1 MPLRLRSAWKDCQNR
16 GLWRVGLC
24 HLSGLLS
31 AIGIGSLAA
40 AQTGTPWPEADKL
53 FHSDPLWLGADGAYS
68 VDLSNGR
75 VLWIFSDT
83 FVARKAGDDRRHAAF
98 VHNTV
103 AIQCGYDPSR
113 ATIKFYWRTRS
124 GEPSEIFA
132 SEGQTWMWP
141 SAGIRIAN
149 ELLLFSGRITSDSEK
164 GSLGFK
170 SVGWNA
176 YWVSNPDDEPS
187 AWKLKAAAESSDS
200 VVMASA
206 VLRDGGFVYIFGES
220 EPEHDLYVARL
231 GVETLAR
238 GKFGPLEWWSGRGW
252 QTAASGRRPIQLA
265 AGTETSVQRDPSGTG
280 FLEINSRGFGATD
293 IVMQRAENLEGPWSA
308 PTMIYRPPESDEPD
322 AFVYAGKS
330 HAELKGADL
339 ILTYAANGPDE
350 KVAKDMSL
358 YFPRFVKVDL
368 HPRQHTQSSPIRK

>member
-1 MPLRLRSAWKDCQNR
+1 MPLHLTSAWTHCQKGR
-16 GLWRVGLC
+16 LWCVGLSR
-24 HLSGLLS
+24 LSVLAL
-31 AIGIGSLAA
+31 ATCIGAV

-53 FHSDPLWLGADGAYS
+53 FHSDSRWLGADGAYS
-68 VDLSNGR
+68 VDLGNGR

-103 AIQCGYDPSR
+103 AIQSGYDPSQ
-113 ATIKFYWRTRS
+113 ATIKFYWHTKM
-124 GEPSEIFA
+124 GEPSEIFP
-132 SEGQTWMWP
+132 SEGQAWMWP

-149 ELLLFSGRITSDSEK
+149 RLLLFSGRIASDSAK
-164 GSLGFK
+164 DSLGFK

-176 YWVSNPDDEPS
+176 YWVSNPDEEPS

-200 VVMASA
+200 VIMASA
-206 VLRDGGFVYIFGES
+206 VLRDGGFVYLFGES

-231 GVETLAR
+231 GVKMLAR
-238 GKFGPLEWWSGRGW
+238 GKFGPMEWWSGGGW
-252 QTAASGRRPIQLA
+252 QTTASGRHPIQLA
-265 AGTETSVQRDPSGTG
+265 AGTETSVQRNPGVTG

-293 IVMQRAENLEGPWSA
+293 IVMQQAKSLVGPWSA
-308 PTMIYRPPESDEPD
+308 PTTIYRPPESDAPD

-368 HPRQHTQSSPIRK
+368 HPGQHTP

>member
-1 MPLRLRSAWKDCQNR
+1 MPLRLRSAWKHCQKR

-24 HLSGLLS
+24 YLSGLVS
-31 AIGIGSLAA
+31 VIGILPLAA

-68 VDLSNGR
+68 VDLGKGR
-75 VLWIFSDT
+75 VLWTFSDT
-83 FVARKAGDDRRHAAF
+83 FVSRKAGDDRRHAAF

-103 AIQCGYDPSR
+103 AIQSGYDPSR
-113 ATIKFYWRTRS
+113 ATIKFYWQTRR

-149 ELLLFSGRITSDSEK
+149 GLLLFSGRITSDSQK
-164 GSLGFK
+164 DSLGFK

-231 GVETLAR
+231 EVETLAR

-280 FLEINSRGFGATD
+280 FLEINSRGFGASD
-293 IVMQRAENLEGPWSA
+293 IVMHRAENLEGPWSA

-358 YFPRFVKVDL
+358 YFPRFVKVNL
-368 HPRQHTQSSPIRK
+368 HPRQHTQ

>member
-1 MPLRLRSAWKDCQNR
+1 MPFLLTSAWKRRQKG

-24 HLSGLLS
+24 PLSLLLFV
-31 AIGIGSLAA
+31 IGTGSLAA
-40 AQTGTPWPEADKL
+40 AQTGTPWLDADKL
-53 FHSDPLWLGADGAYS
+53 FHSDPRWLGADGAYS
-68 VDLSNGR
+68 VDLGNGR

-103 AIQCGYDPSR
+103 AIQSGYDPSQ
-113 ATIKFYWRTRS
+113 ATIKFYWRTRR
-124 GEPSEIFA
+124 GEPSEVFA
-132 SEGQTWMWP
+132 SEGRAWMWP
-141 SAGIRIAN
+141 SAGIRIGN
-149 ELLLFSGRITSDSEK
+149 RLLLFSGRIASDTAK
-164 GSLGFK
+164 DSLGFK
-170 SVGWNA
+170 LLGWNA

-200 VVMASA
+200 VIMASA
-206 VLRDGGFVYIFGES
+206 VLRDGGFVYFFGES
-220 EPEHDLYVARL
+220 EPEHDLYVVRL
-231 GVETLAR
+231 AVETLAR
-238 GKFGPLEWWSGRGW
+238 GKFGPLEWWSGGGW
-252 QTAASGRRPIQLA
+252 QTAPSGRRPIQLA
-265 AGTETSVQRDPSGTG
+265 VGTETSVQRDPSATG
-280 FLEINSRGFGATD
+280 FLEINSRGFGASD
-293 IVMQRAENLEGPWSA
+293 IVMRRAENLEGPWSA
-308 PTMIYRPPESDEPD
+308 STMIYRPPESDAPD

-368 HPRQHTQSSPIRK
+368 HPRQHTQ